1 MFKRKLKKQNKFKRL
16 LLKLLNIYAIN
27 PETFELI
34 NPEQSKPAQNYY
46 KFNDKSL
53 ILSSGFL
60 NFSRKIKKLDIFYRF
75 SPNVSLW
82 NSKGSWKRIIPNID
96 KKTLI
101 KVSLLS
107 LKKSILSFLQDNDLI
122 ITLNLIFDET
132 SDDFNDELKKILKN
146 NKFEIKFLESKIKG
160 NRGTYLECCDHAE
173 ISDDLIFFIEDD
185 YLFKIESI
193 DELLFTYMRI
203 STQTKS
209 DIFLTPTDHPFY
221 YDSNYLTSVY
231 IGKNYRWRVVKETL
245 LTFLFS
251 KKLFNIYRDKV
262 RAVGEIENHPFEK
275 QLHNIFDKEL
285 CFAPITSI
293 SHHISRSV
301 PSIDPDWLELWQE
314 NFNEVNGGP

>member
-34 NPEQSKPAQNYY
+34 NPEQSKPSQNYY

-75 SPNVSLW
+75 SSNVFLL
-82 NSKGSWKRIIPNID
+82 NSKSSWKRIIPNID

-132 SDDFNDELKKILKN
+132 SKDFNDELKKILKN

-160 NRGTYLECCDHAE
+160 N
-173 ISDDLIFFIEDD
+173 
-185 YLFKIESI
+185 
-193 DELLFTYMRI
+193 
-203 STQTKS
+203 
-209 DIFLTPTDHPFY
+209 
-221 YDSNYLTSVY
+221 
-231 IGKNYRWRVVKETL
+231 
-245 LTFLFS
+245 
-251 KKLFNIYRDKV
+251 
-262 RAVGEIENHPFEK
+262 
-275 QLHNIFDKEL
+275 
-285 CFAPITSI
+285 
-293 SHHISRSV
+293 
-301 PSIDPDWLELWQE
+301 
-314 NFNEVNGGP
+314 